1 MNRIYRVIWNCTL
14 QVFQA
19 CSELTRRAGKTST
32 VNLRKSSGLTT
43 KFSRLTLGVLLALS
57 GSASGASLEVDND
70 QITNID
76 TDVAYDAYLVGW
88 YGTGMLNILAGGN
101 ASLTTITTS
110 VIGANEDSEGTVNVL
125 GGTWRL
131 YDSGNNARPLNVG
144 QSGTGTLNI
153 KQKGHVDGGYLR
165 LGSSTGGVGTV
176 NVEGED
182 SVLTTELFEIGSYGT
197 GSLNITDKGY
207 VTSSIVAILGYQ
219 AGSNG
224 QVVVEKGGEWLIK
237 NNDSSIEFQIGNQGT
252 GEATIREG
260 GLITAENTIIGGNAT
275 GVGTLNVQDQDSV
288 ITVRRLYNG
297 YFGNG
302 TLNISNNGLI
312 NNKEYSLVGVQDGSH
327 GVVNVTDKGHWNFL
341 GTGEAFRYIYIGD
354 AGDGELNVSR
364 EGKVDSGIITAGMK
378 ETGTGNITVKDKNSV
393 ITNLGTNLGYDGHGE
408 MNISNEGLVV
418 SNGGSSLGYGE
429 TGVGN
434 VSITTG
440 GMWEVNKNVYTTIG
454 VAGVGNLNI
463 SDGGKFVSQNITFL
477 GDKASGIG
485 TLNLM
490 DATSSFDTVGIN
502 VGNFGSGI
510 VNVSNG
516 ATLNS
521 TGYGFIGGNASG
533 KGIVNISTDSLWNL
547 KTSSTNAQLLQVG
560 VLGKGEL
567 NITTGGIVKAR
578 DTQIALNDKSKGDVR
593 VDGQNSLLETFNMY
607 VGTSGTGTLTLT
619 NSGTLNVEGGEVYF
633 EGDLA
638 INTVRQ
644 VSLSNGQNDYQGAT
658 YVQMGTLRTDADG
671 ALGNTREL
679 NISNAAIVDLNGS
692 TQTVETFTG
701 QMGSTVLFKEGA
713 LTVNKGGI
721 SQGELTGGGNLNVTG
736 GTLAIEGLNARYNAL
751 TSISPNAEVSLDNTQ
766 GLGRGNIA
774 NDGLL
779 TLKNVTGELRN
790 SISGKG
796 IVSATA
802 RTDVE
807 LDGDNSRFVGQF
819 NIDTGSA
826 LSVNEQKNL
835 GDASVINNG
844 LLTISTERSWAM
856 THSISGSGDVTKLGT
871 GILTLNNDS
880 AAYQGTTDIV
890 GGEIAFGSD
899 SAINMA
905 SQHIN
910 IHNSGVMSGNV
921 TTAGDVNVMPG
932 GTLRVAKTTIG
943 GNLENGGTV
952 QMNSEGGKPGNVLTV
967 NGNYTG
973 NNGLMTFNATL
984 GGDNSPTDKMNV
996 KGDTQGNTR
1005 VRVDN
1010 IGGVGA
1016 QTVNG
1021 IELIEV
1027 GGNSAGNFA
1036 LTTGTVEAGAYVY
1049 TLAKGKGNDEKNWY
1063 LTSKWD
1069 GVTPP
1074 DTPDPINNPP
1084 VVDPEGPSV
1093 YRPEAGSYISNIAAA
1108 NSLFSHRLH
1117 DRLGE
1122 PQYIDSLHSQGSA
1135 SSMWMRH
1142 VGGHERS
1149 RAGDGQLNTQANRYV
1164 LQLGGDLAQ
1173 WSSNAQDRW
1182 HLGVMAG
1189 YANQHSNTQSNRVG
1203 YKSDGRI
1210 SGYSA
1215 GLYATWYQNDANK
1228 TGAYVD
1234 SWALYNWFDNS
1245 VSSDNRS
1252 ADDYD
1257 SRGVTASVEGG
1268 YTFEAGTFSGSEETL
1283 NTWYVQPQAQI
1294 TWMGVKDS
1302 DHTRKDGTRI
1312 ETEGDGNVQTR
1323 LGVKTYLNS
1332 HHQRDDGKQREFQP
1346 YIEANW
1352 INNSKVYAVK
1362 MNGQTVGREG
1372 ARNLGEV
1379 RTGVEAKVNNNLSL
1393 WGNVGVQLGDKG
1405 YSDTQGM
1412 LGVKYSW

>member
-19 CSELTRRAGKTST
+19 CSELTRRVGKTST

-57 GSASGASLEVDND
+57 GSVSGASLEVDNG

-88 YGTGMLNILAGGN
+88 YGTGVLNILAGGN

-110 VIGANEDSEGTVNVL
+110 VIGGNEDSEGTVNVL

-165 LGSSTGGVGTV
+165 LGTQAAGVGTV

-219 AGSNG
+219 ANSNG
-224 QVVVEKGGEWLIK
+224 KVVVEKGGEWLIK

-302 TLNISNNGLI
+302 AVNISNNGLI

-378 ETGTGNITVKDKNSV
+378 ETGTGN
-393 ITNLGTNLGYDGHGE
+393 L
-408 MNISNEGLVV
+408 
-418 SNGGSSLGYGE
+418 
-429 TGVGN
+429 
-434 VSITTG
+434 
-440 GMWEVNKNVYTTIG
+440 
-454 VAGVGNLNI
+454 
-463 SDGGKFVSQNITFL
+463 
-477 GDKASGIG
+477 
-485 TLNLM
+485 
-490 DATSSFDTVGIN
+490 
-502 VGNFGSGI
+502 
-510 VNVSNG
+510 
-516 ATLNS
+516 
-521 TGYGFIGGNASG
+521 
-533 KGIVNISTDSLWNL
+533 
-547 KTSSTNAQLLQVG
+547 
-560 VLGKGEL
+560 
-567 NITTGGIVKAR
+567 
-578 DTQIALNDKSKGDVR
+578 
-593 VDGQNSLLETFNMY
+593 TFNMY

-619 NSGTLNVEGGEVYF
+619 NSGTLNVEGGEVYLGVF
-633 EGDLA
+633 EPAVGTLNIGAAHGEAAADAGFITNATKVEFGSGEGVFVFNHTNNSDAGYQVDMLITGDDKDGKVIHDAGHTVFNAGNTYSGKTLVNDGLLTIASHTADGVTGMGSSEVTIASPGTLDILASTNSAGDYTLTNALKGDGLMRVQLSSSDKMFGFTHATGTEFAGVAQLKDSTFTLERDNTAALTHAMLQSDIENTTSVNVGEQSIGGLAMNGGTLIFDTDIPAATLAEGYISVDTLVVGASDYTWKGRNYQVNGTGDVLIGVPKPWNDPMANNPLTTLNLLEHDDNHVGVQLVKAQTVIGSGGSLTLRDLQGDEVEADKTLHIAQNGTVVAEGDYGFRLTTAPGDGLYVNYGLKALNIHGGQKLTLAEHGGAYGATADMSAKIGGEGDLA

-701 QMGSTVLFKEGA
+701 QMGSTVLFKEGS

-736 GTLAIEGLNARYNAL
+736 GTLAVEGLNARYNAL
-751 TSISPNAEVSLDNTQ
+751 TSVSPNAEVSLDNTQ

-856 THSISGSGDVTKLGT
+856 THSISGSGDLTKLGT

-880 AAYQGTTDIV
+880 SAYQGTTDIV

-899 SAINMA
+899 SAINTA

-921 TTAGDVNVMPG
+921 TTAGDVNVMSG

-943 GNLENGGTV
+943 E
-952 QMNSEGGKPGNVLTV
+952 
-967 NGNYTG
+967 
-973 NNGLMTFNATL
+973 
-984 GGDNSPTDKMNV
+984 
-996 KGDTQGNTR
+996 
-1005 VRVDN
+1005 
-1010 IGGVGA
+1010 
-1016 QTVNG
+1016 
-1021 IELIEV
+1021 
-1027 GGNSAGNFA
+1027 SA
-1036 LTTGTVEAGAYVY
+1036 
-1049 TLAKGKGNDEKNWY
+1049 
-1063 LTSKWD
+1063 
-1069 GVTPP
+1069 
-1074 DTPDPINNPP
+1074 
-1084 VVDPEGPSV
+1084 
-1093 YRPEAGSYISNIAAA
+1093 
-1108 NSLFSHRLH
+1108 
-1117 DRLGE
+1117 
-1122 PQYIDSLHSQGSA
+1122 
-1135 SSMWMRH
+1135 
-1142 VGGHERS
+1142 
-1149 RAGDGQLNTQANRYV
+1149 
-1164 LQLGGDLAQ
+1164 
-1173 WSSNAQDRW
+1173 
-1182 HLGVMAG
+1182 
-1189 YANQHSNTQSNRVG
+1189 
-1203 YKSDGRI
+1203 
-1210 SGYSA
+1210 
-1215 GLYATWYQNDANK
+1215 ATWRMA
-1228 TGAYVD
+1228 
-1234 SWALYNWFDNS
+1234 
-1245 VSSDNRS
+1245 
-1252 ADDYD
+1252 
-1257 SRGVTASVEGG
+1257 
-1268 YTFEAGTFSGSEETL
+1268 
-1283 NTWYVQPQAQI
+1283 
-1294 TWMGVKDS
+1294 
-1302 DHTRKDGTRI
+1302 
-1312 ETEGDGNVQTR
+1312 
-1323 LGVKTYLNS
+1323 
-1332 HHQRDDGKQREFQP
+1332 
-1346 YIEANW
+1346 
-1352 INNSKVYAVK
+1352 
-1362 MNGQTVGREG
+1362 
-1372 ARNLGEV
+1372 ARF
-1379 RTGVEAKVNNNLSL
+1379 K
-1393 WGNVGVQLGDKG
+1393 
-1405 YSDTQGM
+1405 
-1412 LGVKYSW
+1412 